1 MVRIGE
7 NMVRI
12 RGDSRPMS
20 NEKGT
25 QQVIGRRGGGGG
37 LKMMKIR

>member
-1 MVRIGE
+1 
-7 NMVRI
+7 MVRI

-25 QQVIGRRGGGGG
+25 QQVIERLGGGGI
-37 LKMMKIR
+37 KTDEN